1 MSCLSLSLS
10 THLSFLF
17 PDFSDR
23 ISKSRRVGY
32 ESGEFEIV
40 SIFCSAEEHYFVLTK
55 RLFILFTLVFV
66 ISDKS
71 QRACDAS
78 GVIISLS
85 SFVYWVI
92 FIQFLCGLAR
102 RGLWSEGD
110 ASAEVSA
117 PSEWDPGTHAGG
129 GHHPGNLQA
138 TDVYTRPK
146 ERVRDDHS
154 STCILMLVAFLHIA
168 HRSFSIAF
176 IEGKINHWVGTI
188 SANLIQSLIW
198 WIPEC

>member
-40 SIFCSAEEHYFVLTK
+40 STFCSAEEHYFVLIK
-55 RLFILFTLVFV
+55 RLFILFTLCLSFLIKVREHVMLVAWSFLSALLLLNNIHSV
-66 ISDKS
+66 
-71 QRACDAS
+71 
-78 GVIISLS
+78 SL
-85 SFVYWVI
+85 
-92 FIQFLCGLAR
+92 LCGLAW

-110 ASAEVSA
+110 SSAEVSA
-117 PSEWDPGTHAGG
+117 PSEWDPGAHAGG

-138 TDVYTRPK
+138 IDVHTRPK
-146 ERVRDDHS
+146 ERVRDDHC

-168 HRSFSIAF
+168 HLVLHLLKGRST
-176 IEGKINHWVGTI
+176 IELEQFQQI
-188 SANLIQSLIW
+188 
-198 WIPEC
+198 